1 MTYLIQAPYTTITP
15 NLAFGSDPS
24 RGPVGN
30 PVILRRG
37 QTLQNLLYK
46 STQSRG
52 AIIPEPVPV
61 SLSDCQVVITVAS
74 VDYPDPNAPVAG
86 VGDEFF
92 EADIIQIGDYLL
104 RAGYEFGVGEGHGVG
119 SVNAVAASLGS
130 VITKLKVQSISSVV
144 VLTDQ
149 VGLFLRTP
157 FSVTVKTRSPSGA
170 LTAFANNFTLS
181 IAPRQVANLKG
192 SIIQAPP
199 FI

>member
-1 MTYLIQAPYTTITP
+1 
-15 NLAFGSDPS
+15 
-24 RGPVGN
+24 
-30 PVILRRG
+30 
-37 QTLQNLLYK
+37 
-46 STQSRG
+46 
-52 AIIPEPVPV
+52 
-61 SLSDCQVVITVAS
+61 VITVAS